1 MLKLKNVLCWMMQA
15 SNQNKNRKN
24 NRSFYLADGAA
35 YKWKQHAT
43 TFVLYNMACCTFV
56 RLPMLRM

>member
-1 MLKLKNVLCWMMQA
+1 MMQA

-56 RLPMLRM
+56 RLPMLRV